1 MSGSPGKSAGIF
13 GALAG
18 SCRRWPDGWP
28 AAPIPPVSGGR
39 ASHRAR
45 RPEKNAITQDMYRA
59 MSDAID
65 TAQNNPDIP
74 CIIITAGSGAFTVRF
89 FRAGGRGG
97 RGRLR

>member
-1 MSGSPGKSAGIF
+1 
-13 GALAG
+13 
-18 SCRRWPDGWP
+18 
-28 AAPIPPVSGGR
+28 
-39 ASHRAR
+39 
-45 RPEKNAITQDMYRA
+45 MYRA

-97 RGRLR
+97 RGVQGILCAQEGLAPLSPPSSPRRSLAQTRRVCRRQ